1 MSSEKVS
8 NSPGFCSVKGQ
19 RLSLGTQT
27 GSQNQFLSLSL
38 GVTKTPSGYHSS
50 PSQLHPRTTTT
61 NITAAAAAAA
71 AIRLKRHVLIKLNIN
86 DIVNTSSRKFFNLNV
101 IKHT

>member
-1 MSSEKVS
+1 MLQNSVS
-8 NSPGFCSVKGQ
+8 AM
-19 RLSLGTQT
+19 
-27 GSQNQFLSLSL
+27 QNM
-38 GVTKTPSGYHSS
+38 VTCDH
-50 PSQLHPRTTTT
+50 QIIC